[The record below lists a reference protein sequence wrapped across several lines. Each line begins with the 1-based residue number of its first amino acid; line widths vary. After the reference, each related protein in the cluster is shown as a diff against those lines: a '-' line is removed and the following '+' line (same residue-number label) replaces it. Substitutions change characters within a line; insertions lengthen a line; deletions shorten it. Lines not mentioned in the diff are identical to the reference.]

1 MNKSSKY
8 DWFCLFLWR
17 HINSF
22 FLKNYRMAPPASPFN
37 DQHKKWIIYKFG
49 ELKSEILVLRAFR
62 KEFYPNNP
70 RKVPKRYAFHR
81 LIQEFNHRGTIAEIK
96 RGKKP
101 IPLDEIQKVEL
112 YFQTNCR
119 AHIREAVRDLNISFG
134 KIWYIL
140 RKCLKWKAYTP
151 NKTNII
157 SQRQRDVRLSAA
169 DWFLTHDVTFFEKQ
183 VLWSDEKYYVL
194 NQGPNR
200 SIDR

>member
-1 MNKSSKY
+1 MNKSTKY

-81 LIQEFNHRGTIAEIK
+81 LIQEFNHQGTIAEIK

-119 AHIREAVRDLNISFG
+119 AHIR
-134 KIWYIL
+134 
-140 RKCLKWKAYTP
+140 
-151 NKTNII
+151 
-157 SQRQRDVRLSAA
+157 
-169 DWFLTHDVTFFEKQ
+169 
-183 VLWSDEKYYVL
+183 
-194 NQGPNR
+194 
-200 SIDR
+200 